1 MVSDV
6 FNMDC
11 MEEMRGVP
19 DKAFDLVL
27 GDPPYGLYA
36 SKPKK
41 KTDAVKQKNGSVLT
55 ARCNDYT
62 KKNWDAKIPPQTF
75 FSELRRISRHRIIFG
90 ANYFGLQGGMIVWN
104 KINGDCDQMGCEIA
118 YQSFNNRTDIV
129 HFMWNGMMQGIYC
142 GRDVG
147 KAMVQQGNK
156 ALNEQ
161 RIHPTQKPVALY
173 AWLLKEYAKEGWRI
187 FDPMMG
193 SQSSRIAAY
202 KMGFDF
208 VGCEIDREYFAK
220 GCERFD
226 AECLNRTKMPT
237 GQIIEQLSLFGE

>member
-1 MVSDV
+1 
-6 FNMDC
+6 
-11 MEEMRGVP
+11 
-19 DKAFDLVL
+19 
-27 GDPPYGLYA
+27 
-36 SKPKK
+36 
-41 KTDAVKQKNGSVLT
+41 
-55 ARCNDYT
+55 
-62 KKNWDAKIPPQTF
+62 
-75 FSELRRISRHRIIFG
+75 
-90 ANYFGLQGGMIVWN
+90 
-104 KINGDCDQMGCEIA
+104 
-118 YQSFNNRTDIV
+118 
-129 HFMWNGMMQGIYC
+129 MWNGMMQGIYC

-173 AWLLKEYAKEGWRI
+173 AWLLKEYAKDGWRI

-237 GQIIEQLSLFGE
+237 GQVIEQLSLFGE

>member
-11 MEEMRGVP
+11 MEYMRGVP

-27 GDPPYGLYA
+27 GDPPYGLHA

-90 ANYFGLQGGMIVWN
+90 ANYFGLQGGMIVWD

-156 ALNEQ
+156 TLNEQ

-226 AECLNRTKMPT
+226 AECLNRTKIPT
-237 GQIIEQLSLFGE
+237 GQIVEQLSLFGE